1 MRMQRF
7 VVAAF
12 LGTTTLFGA
21 SLVSPSTA
29 RAQSSTTGA
38 IQGVVKDK
46 STGEALP
53 GVFITVVSAN
63 QKVDALTD
71 ENGFYKITELR
82 PGTFS
87 VTFFFANK
95 TQKLTNINVGVNR
108 TTPVFTNMDLTE
120 EIVTVIGHV
129 PTIDPTSTTQG
140 ITLDKEYTQ
149 NIPVPGRTFDSALG
163 AAAGS
168 QSDGVGV
175 SFSGSSSL
183 ENQYVVDG
191 VNTTGLGYGT
201 VGSAVLNE
209 FIDEIEVITGGYGA
223 EFGRATGG
231 VVNVVTKS
239 GDNQLKG
246 SVFASIEPGQLV
258 AQTIR
263 TPREATAID
272 AKYDLGYSADF
283 GFDLGGPIIKDKV
296 WFYVG
301 AAPTFIRSD
310 FTRTVSRNTDCR
322 IVLPGKKLS
331 ECKTGDS
338 TMGGYADTVA
348 DRDPVT
354 GFYVTDLIESKV
366 MQAHAQS
373 YQMLGKVNFAVT
385 PEHQGQVSVTAQPSS
400 SRNVPLFGLPASNT
414 YEFKSLTTNTSAKW
428 TSKFN
433 DNKTEVEGVLGWYRT
448 TSDSG
453 LVEDS
458 LNNVPFQRLVFGNL
472 SNWSGFGAESAAV
485 TTACHDSL
493 GMDGTDPY
501 PGKVVNCPDTAGFGY
516 SINGAGNLT
525 HDKEQRL
532 SARVSLTQRAKL
544 KGSHEIKAGL
554 DAEQNLETKTR
565 LFSGGAAMTNYLDR
579 SQVYVYRWV
588 QLKPAD
594 STEDR
599 YDNMCA
605 NDGGGSAGMAGG
617 KTQYQCDF
625 LQGTQ
630 NYPGTNVEGNTLN
643 WSAYL
648 RDSYQPVPNL
658 TLNLG
663 LRYEEQRMRYAKALQ
678 NTIDPLTQES
688 LGKNAMTLK
697 GMIAPR
703 LGALYDWTKEGRSK
717 IYGHWGRFYENV
729 PMDINDRSFGG
740 EVSYRQ
746 VYGATDCSS
755 TVDGSIGGVDGNNCL
770 TTTKGATSDRLF
782 GASGV
787 LVAPGI
793 KAQYMDEIILGVE
806 YELMDDFKLG
816 VSFQNRKLGRVIED
830 VSTDGANTYII
841 ANPGEITDGDLADLE
856 RRIANTDDATEKAR
870 LTEQRDLFKGVRIF
884 DKPKRDYN
892 ALQFTLTRRFAKN
905 LYIQGSYTYSRIK
918 GNYPGLISYDNGQI
932 DPNIS
937 SQYDLIELLS
947 NRNGPLPQDRPHY
960 IKLDGY
966 YTFDLKKAGKL
977 TVGTRIR
984 ALSGIP
990 RNVLGGHY
998 LYGPDESFILP
1009 RGQIGRTSF
1018 DHGVDVHIGYA
1029 RDLKKGMNL
1038 ELYGDIFNLYNRQ
1051 GEAGADDTYGSARYA
1066 NNNVNPIVGGTYE
1079 DLIWARSVADNGTE
1093 QNVPL
1098 IRNKNFGNTTARYA
1112 PLSVRFGMRLTF

>member
-1 MRMQRF
+1 MQRF
-7 VVAAF
+7 VVAAL

-21 SLVSPSTA
+21 SLVAGRAA
-29 RAQSSTTGA
+29 RAQSTTTGA

-53 GVFITVVSAN
+53 GVFVTVVSSS
-63 QKVDALTD
+63 QKVDTLTD
-71 ENGFYKITELR
+71 ENGYYKINELQ
-82 PGTFS
+82 PGTYS

-95 TQKLTNINVGVNR
+95 TQKITNINVGLNR
-108 TTPVFTNMDLTE
+108 TSPVYTNMDLTE

-140 ITLDKEYTQ
+140 ITLDKEYTK
-149 NIPVPGRTFDSALG
+149 NIPVPGRTFDAALG

-168 QSDGVGV
+168 QNDGVGV

-201 VGSAVLNE
+201 VGSSVLNE
-209 FIDEIEVITGGYGA
+209 FIEEIEVITGGYGA

-239 GDNQLKG
+239 GTNDLKG
-246 SVFASIEPGQLV
+246 SVFGSIEPGALV

-263 TPREATAID
+263 TPRQATAINVKAD
-272 AKYDLGYSADF
+272 VGYIADF
-283 GFDLGGPIIKDKV
+283 GFELGGPIVKDKV

-301 AAPTFIRSD
+301 AAPQFNRIDVTRSV
-310 FTRTVSRNTDCR
+310 TRDTDCR

-331 ECKTGDS
+331 DCKLGNAA
-338 TMGGYADTVA
+338 MGGYADDSP

-354 GFYVTDLIESKV
+354 GFFVTDLVEERVLPERS
-366 MQAHAQS
+366 S
-373 YQMLGKVNFAVT
+373 TYQLLGKVNFAIT
-385 PEHQGQVSVTAQPSS
+385 PEHQGQVSVTAQPGKSQTA
-400 SRNVPLFGLPASNT
+400 PLYGLPESSV
-414 YEFKSLTTNTSAKW
+414 FKQSGLTTNASAKW

-433 DNKTEVEGVLGWYRT
+433 DNKTEVEGVLGWYRST
-448 TSDSG
+448 NNSG
-453 LVEDS
+453 LADPAQDS
-458 LNNVPFQRLVFGNL
+458 KPFQRLVYGTL
-472 SNWSGFGAESAAV
+472 GNWSGFGAETDKV
-485 TTACHDSL
+485 KTDCHDSI
-493 GMDGTDPY
+493 GADGTDPY
-501 PGKVVNCPDTAGFGY
+501 PGSVTNCPDTAGFGY
-516 SINGAGNLT
+516 LIGGTGSIDHNI
-525 HDKEQRL
+525 EQRI
-532 SARVSLTQRAKL
+532 SGRISLTQRAKF
-544 KGSHEIKAGL
+544 KGSHEIKGGI
-554 DAEQNLETKTR
+554 DTEQNLLTKTR
-565 LFSGGAAMTNYLDR
+565 LFSGGAAITNYLDR

-588 QLKPAD
+588 QLKPQD
-594 STEDR
+594 STDPR
-599 YDNMCA
+599 FDNMCA
-605 NDGGGSAGMAGG
+605 NDGSGSAGMAGG
-617 KTQYQCDF
+617 KTQYSCDY
-625 LQGTQ
+625 LPGQRD
-630 NYPGTNVEGNTLN
+630 YPGTNVEGNTLN

-648 RDSYQPVPNL
+648 RDSYQPMPNM

-663 LRYEEQRMRYAKALQ
+663 LRYEEQRMRYAKGLRNTTDAL
-678 NTIDPLTQES
+678 TGEA
-688 LGKNAMTLK
+688 LGTNAMTLK
-697 GMIAPR
+697 GMFAPR

-746 VYGATDCSS
+746 VFGSAACGGM
-755 TVDGSIGGVDGNNCL
+755 VDPNIGGRDGTGCL
-770 TTTKGATSDRLF
+770 TTTQGATSDRLF

-793 KAQYMDEIILGVE
+793 KAQYMDEVILGVE

-816 VSFQNRKLGRVIED
+816 ISFQNRKLGRVIED

-841 ANPGEITDGDLADLE
+841 SNPGEINESDLAGLE
-856 RRIANTDDATEKAR
+856 KRIAQTDDPAEKQR
-870 LTEQRDLFKGVRIF
+870 LTTQRDLFRGIKIF

-892 ALQFTLTRRFAKN
+892 ALQFTITRRFAKS
-905 LYIQGSYTYSRIK
+905 LYLQGSYTYSRIT
-918 GNYPGLISYDNGQI
+918 GNYPGLVSYDNGQI

-966 YTFDLKKAGKL
+966 YTFDLKKAGKII
-977 TVGTRIR
+977 VGARIR

-1018 DHGVDVHIGYA
+1018 DHGIDIHVSYA

-1051 GEAGADDTYGSARYA
+1051 GEARTDDTYGSFQYA
-1066 NNNVNPIVGGTYE
+1066 NNNINPIVGGTYE
-1079 DLIWARSVADNGTE
+1079 DLIWARSISDNGSE
-1093 QNVPL
+1093 QNTPL
-1098 IRNKNFGNTTARYA
+1098 IRNKNFGNTIQRYPA
-1112 PLSVRFGMRLTF
+1112 AYLRFGLRLTF

>member
-12 LGTTTLFGA
+12 VGTTSLFGA
-21 SLVSPSTA
+21 SLVAESTA
-29 RAQSSTTGA
+29 HAQSSTTGA

-53 GVFITVVSAN
+53 GVFVTVVSAN

-108 TTPVFTNMDLTE
+108 TTPVFTNMDLNE

-168 QSDGVGV
+168 QGDGVGV

-239 GDNQLKG
+239 GDNELKG
-246 SVFASIEPGQLV
+246 SVFASIEPGALV
-258 AQTIR
+258 AQTLR

-301 AAPTFIRSD
+301 AAPTFVRSD

-322 IVLPGKKLS
+322 IVLPGKTLS
-331 ECKTGDS
+331 ECKTGDMGS
-338 TMGGYADTVA
+338 GGYGDFIA

-354 GFYVTDLIESKV
+354 GFYVTDLIEQKIVSSN
-366 MQAHAQS
+366 AAS
-373 YQMLGKVNFAVT
+373 YQMLGKINFAVT

-400 SRNVPLFGLPASNT
+400 GRNAPLFGLPASNT
-414 YEFKSLTTNTSAKW
+414 YEQTSLTTNSSAKW

-433 DNKTEVEGVLGWYRT
+433 DNKTEVEGVLGWYR
-448 TSDSG
+448 SSFESG
-453 LVEDS
+453 LVEDQ
-458 LNNVPFQRLVFGNL
+458 LNLVPFQRLVFGNL
-472 SNWSGFGAESAAV
+472 SDWSGFGAESAAV
-485 TTACHDSL
+485 TAACHDNL
-493 GMDGTDPY
+493 DNPPNDPNPDPY
-501 PGKVVNCPDTAGFGY
+501 PGQVVNCPDTAGFGY
-516 SINGAGNLT
+516 SINGAGNLAN
-525 HDKEQRL
+525 DVEQRL
-532 SARVSLTQRAKL
+532 SARVSLTQRAKF

-554 DAEQNLETKTR
+554 DGEQNLQTKTR
-565 LFSGGAAMTNYLDR
+565 LFSGGAAMTNFLDR

-588 QLKPAD
+588 QLKPQD
-594 STEDR
+594 STSDR

-605 NDGGGSAGMAGG
+605 DGSGMD
-617 KTQYQCDF
+617 KTQYSCDF

-630 NYPGTNVEGNTLN
+630 DYPGTNVEGNTLN
-643 WSAYL
+643 WSAYV
-648 RDSYQPVPNL
+648 RDSYQPIPNL

-678 NTIDPLTQES
+678 NTVDALTQEQ
-688 LGKNAMTLK
+688 LGKNAMTLN
-697 GMIAPR
+697 GMFAPR

-746 VYGATDCSS
+746 VYEATNCSS
-755 TVDGSIGGVDGNNCL
+755 EINGSIGGVDGNTCL
-770 TTTKGATSDRLF
+770 TSTKGAASDRLF

-793 KAQYMDEIILGVE
+793 KAQYMDEVILGLE
-806 YELMDDFKLG
+806 YEIMDDFKLG
-816 VSFQNRKLGRVIED
+816 ISFQNRKLGRVIED
-830 VSTDGANTYII
+830 VSTDGAATYII
-841 ANPGEITDGDLADLE
+841 ANPGEISDGQLADLE
-856 RRIANTDDATEKAR
+856 KRITQTDDPDELAR
-870 LTEQRDLFKGVRIF
+870 LKEQRDLFKGIRIF

-892 ALQFTLTRRFAKN
+892 ALQFTVTRRFAKN
-905 LYIQGSYTYSRIK
+905 LYLQGSYTYSRIK

-966 YTFDLKKAGKL
+966 YRFDLKKAGAL
-977 TVGTRIR
+977 TLGSRIR

-1009 RGQIGRTSF
+1009 RGQIGRTEF
-1018 DHGVDVHIGYA
+1018 EHGVDVHLAYA

-1051 GEAGADDTYGSARYA
+1051 GEAGTDDTYGSARYA
-1066 NNNVNPIVGGTYE
+1066 DNNVNPIVGGTYE

-1098 IRNKNFGNTTARYA
+1098 IRNKNFGNTTGRYA